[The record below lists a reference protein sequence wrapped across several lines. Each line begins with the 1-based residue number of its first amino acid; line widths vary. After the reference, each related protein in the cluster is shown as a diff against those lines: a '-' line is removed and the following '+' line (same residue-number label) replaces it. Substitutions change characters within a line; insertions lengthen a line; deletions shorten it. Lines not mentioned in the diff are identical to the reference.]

1 MIFNLE
7 INISLVIV
15 GLAIAISLIL
25 GAIVFL
31 SNIRSYTNIAFA
43 IFSILS
49 ISWNV
54 LNFLFYQPHDST
66 AVALLLL
73 RLQVFFAIWYC
84 FALLIL
90 FYIFPKEKTD
100 IKKWYKFG
108 ILPLTIIVSFM
119 TLTPLVFKQVTKL
132 DSLGR
137 VASVENNWG
146 VIIFGITVTT
156 ILGIAFVN
164 LVNKFQKSYKEE
176 KKKLSLILIGAT
188 TTFIFHIIFNMILPS
203 FFEISKFTEFGALF
217 TLPFSALTAYAIIKF
232 KLFNVKVVS
241 AELLAFILWIFIFI
255 RILIAENLREQ
266 FINSIMFVVVVIV
279 GIFLI
284 RSVLREVDQRE
295 KLAKLANELETSNEK
310 LKSLDTLKTEFLSLA
325 SHQLRSPL
333 TAIKG
338 YSSMLLEGSY
348 GVLADT
354 TQREAIERIFQ
365 SSTALAKT
373 VEDFLNVSKIEQGG
387 MKYEFDEIDIS
398 KFAEEIVNEL
408 LVSAESRGLKLTF
421 STIDKGPYIARV
433 DANKIRQVLLNF
445 IDNGIKYTKEGFV
458 SVRVGRDS
466 DSKKII
472 FSVEDSGM
480 GMTPEIKSQL
490 FQKFSRG
497 NGARMNTGGSGL
509 GLYLAKEIVRA
520 HNGTVNVSSP
530 GLGKGSTFYVTLPA
544 LG

>member
-1 MIFNLE
+1 MKDILQE
-7 INISLVIV
+7 I
-15 GLAIAISLIL
+15 
-25 GAIVFL
+25 
-31 SNIRSYTNIAFA
+31 
-43 IFSILS
+43 
-49 ISWNV
+49 
-54 LNFLFYQPHDST
+54 D
-66 AVALLLL
+66 
-73 RLQVFFAIWYC
+73 
-84 FALLIL
+84 
-90 FYIFPKEKTD
+90 
-100 IKKWYKFG
+100 
-108 ILPLTIIVSFM
+108 
-119 TLTPLVFKQVTKL
+119 
-132 DSLGR
+132 
-137 VASVENNWG
+137 ENNWG

-398 KFAEEIVNEL
+398 K
-408 LVSAESRGLKLTF
+408 
-421 STIDKGPYIARV
+421 
-433 DANKIRQVLLNF
+433 
-445 IDNGIKYTKEGFV
+445 
-458 SVRVGRDS
+458 
-466 DSKKII
+466 
-472 FSVEDSGM
+472 
-480 GMTPEIKSQL
+480 
-490 FQKFSRG
+490 
-497 NGARMNTGGSGL
+497 L
-509 GLYLAKEIVRA
+509 GLHLKNHFQI
-520 HNGTVNVSSP
+520 N
-530 GLGKGSTFYVTLPA
+530 
-544 LG
+544 